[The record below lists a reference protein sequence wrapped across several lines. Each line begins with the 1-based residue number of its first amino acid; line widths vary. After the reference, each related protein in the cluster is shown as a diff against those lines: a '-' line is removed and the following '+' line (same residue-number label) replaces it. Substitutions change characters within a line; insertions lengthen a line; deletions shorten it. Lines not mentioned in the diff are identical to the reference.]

1 MDNDFDSV
9 SWQND
14 AENDSSRP
22 TTAGNSQPDDTTHTA
37 KSSGKRK
44 ASNNSAQAGADADPV
59 DLAGIG
65 DGRLDCTVDT
75 PLKENDGTKDAYV
88 SYLVTTNVR
97 FCRIKYPN
105 AHRSATSQVSTNE
118 HITDRLRLL
127 PKIHRQSSSPFHR
140 LRFPLQSALS
150 RIPSMRRPPS
160 PRQAQ
165 NGIRPRRPLRT

>member
-14 AENDSSRP
+14 PDSDTPRP
-22 TTAGNSQPDDTTHTA
+22 ATAGTSQPDETTYGG

-65 DGRLDCTVDT
+65 DGRLECTVDT

-97 FCRIKYPN
+97 FCRTKYTS
-105 AHRSATSQVSTNE
+105 AHR
-118 HITDRLRLL
+118 
-127 PKIHRQSSSPFHR
+127 PGYQSSIS
-140 LRFPLQSALS
+140 
-150 RIPSMRRPPS
+150 
-160 PRQAQ
+160 
-165 NGIRPRRPLRT
+165 

>member
-14 AENDSSRP
+14 RDSDNSRP
-22 TTAGNSQPDDTTHTA
+22 TTRGTGQSDEDIYGA

-44 ASNNSAQAGADADPV
+44 ASHSSAQAGADADPV

-75 PLKENDGTKDAYV
+75 PLKENDGTKDAYI

-97 FCRIKYPN
+97 LGRVKYPT
-105 AHRSATSQVSTNE
+105 AHRPQPTAHGPSYE
-118 HITDRLRLL
+118 
-127 PKIHRQSSSPFHR
+127 SSIS
-140 LRFPLQSALS
+140 
-150 RIPSMRRPPS
+150 
-160 PRQAQ
+160 
-165 NGIRPRRPLRT
+165 